1 VKNFR
6 KQHFNSSLES
16 NTQENIKEADA
27 NDLIPFWPASTSA
40 STSRWQAINP
50 LCFEPNTETGY
61 YRIEEEK
68 E

>member
-1 VKNFR
+1 MKDFR
-6 KQHFNSSLES
+6 KQHFNSSLKS

-27 NDLIPFWPASTSA
+27 NDLIPFRPVSTSA
-40 STSRWQAINP
+40 STSRGQAISA
-50 LCFEPNTETGY
+50 LCFESNTETGY